1 MAEHAT
7 VAVED
12 VRFLLITLQHH
23 IREMLHLPA
32 RPTSL
37 SRGSNPMRPHVR
49 SEVLAIGGC
58 TAFRSKGP
66 NSEPVHSGIFV
77 GPFAAAS
84 RSAKEGA
91 HGFYV
96 SLHAL
101 PGMAAA
107 LFWCN
112 EGS

>member
-77 GPFAAAS
+77 GPFAAMPNELCLS
-84 RSAKEGA
+84 R
-91 HGFYV
+91 
-96 SLHAL
+96 L
-101 PGMAAA
+101 AACA
-107 LFWCN
+107 RLTLVFH
-112 EGS
+112 